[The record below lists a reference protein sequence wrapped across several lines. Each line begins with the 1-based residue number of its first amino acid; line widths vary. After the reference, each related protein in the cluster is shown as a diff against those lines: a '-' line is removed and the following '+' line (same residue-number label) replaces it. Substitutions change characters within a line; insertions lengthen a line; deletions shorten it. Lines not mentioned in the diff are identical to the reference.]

1 MSNALA
7 VTDQSFDN
15 EVLQSSTPVLV
26 DFWAT
31 WCGPC
36 RAIAPMVD
44 EIATEY
50 SGRLKVTKVDVD
62 TNPDVSARYAVRS
75 IPSLLLFKNGRLIE
89 QIIGAPSKQHLL
101 QKIQP
106 HLG

>member
-1 MSNALA
+1 MANALA
-7 VTDQSFDN
+7 VTDQSFDA
-15 EVLQSSTPVLV
+15 EVLQSTTPVLV
-26 DFWAT
+26 DFWAA

-44 EIATEY
+44 EIAAEY
-50 SGRLKVTKVDVD
+50 SGRLKVVKVDVD
-62 TNPDVSARYAVRS
+62 SSQGVAARYGIRG
-75 IPSLLLFKNGRLIE
+75 IPSLFVFKNGRVVE
-89 QIIGAPSKQHLL
+89 QVMGALSKQALV